1 MGTDLR
7 TIIFE
12 IGEGIRGN
20 ARFKA
25 VQLGGPSGGCLTD
38 EHLHLPV
45 TFDSLQDAGAMMG
58 SGGVVVM
65 DDTNCMVDVARFFTQ
80 FCVDES
86 CGKCVPCRVGLK
98 VMLGTLEKIIV
109 GQGEPDDLEL
119 LERQA
124 KHIAST
130 SHCGLGQAAPN
141 PVLSTLRYFRDE
153 YEAHIREKRC
163 PALVCVDLL
172 RFEIDAEACKRCGLC
187 SKVCPVDAVTWQ
199 KKEVAVLHREKC
211 IRCKSC
217 IRACKFKAIH

>member
-1 MGTDLR
+1 
-7 TIIFE
+7 
-12 IGEGIRGN
+12 
-20 ARFKA
+20 
-25 VQLGGPSGGCLTD
+25 
-38 EHLHLPV
+38 
-45 TFDSLQDAGAMMG
+45 
-58 SGGVVVM
+58 
-65 DDTNCMVDVARFFTQ
+65 MVDVARFFTQ

-109 GQGEPDDLEL
+109 GQGEPADLEL

-124 KHIAST
+124 KHIAAT
-130 SHCGLGQAAPN
+130 AHCGLGQAAPN

-199 KKEVAVLHREKC
+199 KKEVAVIHREKC